1 VLVVVAAGCGSSGST
16 VTPLFSDGVEA
27 IRQTHDYVALRAKL
41 RTTIAR
47 LRATEDGEARQL
59 ALRGFKSTLRGVQS
73 RIDFHE
79 NDRGN
84 ISAATRDAQLA
95 NARLTQGAL
104 LLRRAGRLLNV
115 RVGELNGY

>member
-1 VLVVVAAGCGSSGST
+1 MLAGCGSSGSP
-16 VTPLFSDGVEA
+16 VKPVLSDGIAA
-27 IRQTHDYVALRAKL
+27 IRETHDYEALRAKL

-47 LRATEDGEARQL
+47 LRATDDGEGRRL
-59 ALRGFKSTLRGVQS
+59 ALRGFTSTLRGVQS

-84 ISAATRDAQLA
+84 IRAATRDAQLA
-95 NARLTQGAL
+95 NARLTRGAL
-104 LLRRAGRLLNV
+104 LLRRAGRLLDV